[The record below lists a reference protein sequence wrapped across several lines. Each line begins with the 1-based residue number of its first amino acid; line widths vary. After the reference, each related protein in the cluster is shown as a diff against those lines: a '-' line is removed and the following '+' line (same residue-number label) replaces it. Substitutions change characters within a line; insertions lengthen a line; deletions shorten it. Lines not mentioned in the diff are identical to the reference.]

1 MSPEYEMLFEHTI
14 RSFLGDKAFGIAGQ
28 IHSQKSRNTWYKKSL
43 VKVVKRI
50 QNIESSTTHKEQ
62 LSYWSERA
70 LNELKGKSFNEVSF
84 TLCLLRLIA
93 VLLGLAGVRPYNIA
107 TPAYFQTPSQHYT
120 EVIIEGGDVMQDY
133 YDKKS
138 TLSVRKRLIKQLK
151 SEGSTYF
158 EISLILNI
166 SEYEVKKL
174 CKEL

>member
-14 RSFLGDKAFGIAGQ
+14 RSFLGDKAYHIAGQ
-28 IHSQKSRNTWYKKSL
+28 VHSDKSRKDWYRKSL
-43 VKVVKRI
+43 IQVIKKI
-50 QNIESSTTHKEQ
+50 QNIESSTKHKEQ

-70 LNELKGKSFNEVSF
+70 LNELKGGSFNEVCF

-93 VLLGLAGVRPYNIA
+93 VLLGLVGVKPYNIA
-107 TPAYFQTPSQHYT
+107 SLAYFQTPSQHYT

-138 TLSVRKRLIKQLK
+138 TLSIRKRLIEQLK
-151 SEGSTYF
+151 SEGNTYF
-158 EISLILNI
+158 EISLVLNI

-174 CKEL
+174 YKEL